1 MKTKILSLVLAAAM
15 VLALVPAAYAASDDG
30 FAGVEEILLQETFET
45 EVSYEE
51 ESNEVELGRGNDV
64 FNGWKLT
71 NTSGTSYTDSSTFK
85 IVKESDNQVL
95 AASKSSWTNSDG
107 LVSMQKATNTV
118 TTDSGLYR
126 LSFKLK
132 RDASNPGSLVLSF
145 GGVQWVMR
153 FDNGRLYAGAYSNSA
168 GDSFYTFS
176 ADKWYNVEII
186 ADFKNKKYSYYVD
199 NNVIISTDN
208 GLETT
213 AVRSINQTVTPTTV
227 TSLSIYAIRNGLS
240 GVAGAQVYVDD
251 IVLTA
256 VDEKRVCEIAAE
268 KTALAS
274 SVTGNISLPTA
285 GYGGTTISWSSSN
298 EELVSSTGDVT
309 RPESGDVVPVTLTA
323 TISLGAASAEYPFT
337 VKVLPLSVAFYEDF
351 EGVDA
356 PRSVTGYNGWSE
368 TLRRGYNDGTLCWKW
383 EITKDTA
390 ANNAARVEKTQE
402 ITGLSKVNANQV
414 EHNFDEISGKTASV
428 SFKFRSDSASN
439 WLELVLKGNTTKY
452 FVFRMNDR
460 AITEN
465 GSHLNGG
472 SAKYFANNDL
482 SVWHTARLDL
492 DLQNGTYDLIVD
504 GALIGE
510 NLGYNASSG
519 TVSKLTSLS
528 GVGLSLAYDHW
539 GDVGKGVDFDD
550 ISVTTG
556 KAEYPYGIVEF
567 SFKNASGE
575 TTLYPKVGGSVCA
588 VTVKKYDT
596 AANALLLAAVYS
608 GGKLVGTDTVDVS
621 NAPINEETTYP
632 VSIAT
637 ASDDVAIKAFVLDKT
652 TLLPLALGKTYEKRV
667 PLTVFVAG
675 DSMAENV
682 AQSTSSKEVDGTTVT
697 YAREGWGMRIGE
709 LFTDGSVTVAN
720 RAVGGQSA
728 KNFIDGGRLQ
738 AVLTSGNRGDF
749 VLVSFGHNDDGQNIS
764 LEDYKANLKT
774 FSQLIK
780 KNGMTPVFITSIPR
794 ISMTA
799 EDSADWTTGGYDSDD
814 LYTYATAMKEAATA
828 CGDVCLDLYS
838 AFCNELQGKTYQEA
852 RTYYVSKEIDGTHLS
867 PDGAKKAA
875 QLIAELLG
883 QSNSALKELLK

>member
-1 MKTKILSLVLAAAM
+1 MKTKFLSLVLAAAM
-15 VLALVPAAYAASDDG
+15 VIALVPAAYAASDDG
-30 FAGVEEILLQETFET
+30 LAGVEEILLQETFET

-51 ESNEVELGRGNDV
+51 ESNEVVLSRGNNV
-64 FNGWKLT
+64 FNEWKLI

-95 AASKSSWTNSDG
+95 AVSRTSWNSNDG
-107 LVSMQKATNTV
+107 LVSMNKATNSVSTN
-118 TTDSGLYR
+118 SGLYR
-126 LSFKLK
+126 LKFKLK
-132 RDASNPGSLVLSF
+132 RDSQNPGNLVIGF
-145 GGVQWVMR
+145 GGVQWVIR
-153 FDNGRLYAGAYSNSA
+153 FDSGILYAGQYQNSD
-168 GDSFYTFS
+168 GDSVYNYS
-176 ADKWYNVEII
+176 ANKWYDVEIL
-186 ADFKNKKYSYYVD
+186 ADFNAKKYSYYVD
-199 NNVIISTDN
+199 GIAITEGNTNVSTP
-208 GLETT
+208 ETT
-213 AVRSINQTVTPTTV
+213 EVRSINSGITPKTPD
-227 TSLSIYAIRNGLS
+227 SLSISTIRNGLS

-268 KTALAS
+268 KTALVS

-285 GYGGTTISWSSSN
+285 GYGGTTISWNSSN

-309 RPESGDVVPVTLTA
+309 RPESGDIIPVTLTA
-323 TISLGAASAEYPFT
+323 TISLGTASAEYPFT

-351 EGVDA
+351 ESA
-356 PRSVTGYNGWSE
+356 ATPRSVAGHNGWSE

-402 ITGLSKVNANQV
+402 ITGLSKVNADQV
-414 EHNFDEISGKTASV
+414 EHSFDEISGKTASV

-439 WLELVLKGNTTKY
+439 WLELVLKGNVTKY
-452 FVFRMNDR
+452 FVFRMSDR

-510 NLGYNASSG
+510 NMGYNASSG
-519 TVSKLTSLS
+519 TVSSLTSLS

-539 GDVGKGVDFDD
+539 GGVGTGVDFDD

-556 KAEYPYGIVEF
+556 KAEYPYGIVDF

-575 TTLYPKVGGSVCA
+575 AALYPKTGGSVCA

-608 GGKLVGTDTVDVS
+608 GGKLVGTDTVDIS

-637 ASDDVAIKAFVLDKT
+637 ASDDVAIKAFVLNKT
-652 TLLPLALGKTYEKRV
+652 TLLPLAFGKTYEKRV

-682 AQSTSSKEVDGTTVT
+682 ANSTSSKEVDGTTVT
-697 YAREGWGMRIGE
+697 YAREG
-709 LFTDGSVTVAN
+709 
-720 RAVGGQSA
+720 
-728 KNFIDGGRLQ
+728 
-738 AVLTSGNRGDF
+738 
-749 VLVSFGHNDDGQNIS
+749 
-764 LEDYKANLKT
+764 
-774 FSQLIK
+774 
-780 KNGMTPVFITSIPR
+780 
-794 ISMTA
+794 
-799 EDSADWTTGGYDSDD
+799 
-814 LYTYATAMKEAATA
+814 
-828 CGDVCLDLYS
+828 
-838 AFCNELQGKTYQEA
+838 
-852 RTYYVSKEIDGTHLS
+852 
-867 PDGAKKAA
+867 
-875 QLIAELLG
+875 
-883 QSNSALKELLK
+883 